1 MIYLELL
8 WVFFIANL
16 LGYGG
21 GPSIIPLI
29 EHETVYVFGWLTE
42 YEFAEVLA
50 MGNALPGP
58 IAPKMAAFIGYA
70 QAGLAGASVAVLATV
85 VPSLVLM
92 LALMGLLTRY
102 KDAPQVKRLT
112 VYIRPTIAV
121 LLADIVVRNFIV
133 AWHGIGWLHLLILGG
148 VSLLCLTKLK
158 VHPALMVAG
167 ALVYG
172 ALVLG

>member
-1 MIYLELL
+1 MIYAELL

-29 EHETVYVFGWLTE
+29 EHEAVTVFGWLSE
-42 YEFAEVLA
+42 GEFAEILA

-58 IAPKMAAFIGYA
+58 IAPKMAAYIGYT
-70 QAGLAGASVAVLATV
+70 QGGIGGAGAALFSTIA
-85 VPSLVLM
+85 PSLILM

-102 KDAPQVKRLT
+102 KDAPQIKKLT
-112 VYIRPTIAV
+112 QYIRPTIAV
-121 LLADIVVRNFIV
+121 LLADIALRNFISS
-133 AWHGIGWLHLLILGG
+133 WNGIGWVHLSIL
-148 VSLLCLTKLK
+148 SAAALLCLTKLK
-158 VHPALMVAG
+158 IHPALMVAG

-172 ALVLG
+172 ALLLG